1 MNLCGVLHVVFKS
14 SSQISNDARG
24 AGISLPTRL
33 HLVSRDSP
41 PQAMGAA
48 PRRPGMARRRVHMGN
63 RGNMAR
69 RVAMGS
75 QRMAS
80 QRLQVVTVSQ
90 RMANPRLQVVMGN
103 LPHPPA
109 TASLPH
115 RLAMGNRRLQ
125 AVTDSSR
132 MARTRRRVIR
142 LRQATRSH
150 GRRLRRSLNERVT
163 QG

>member
-1 MNLCGVLHVVFKS
+1 MRMRISMEDKGCSVRHVAFKS
-14 SSQISNDARG
+14 TSQKRNDALDVG
-24 AGISLPTRL
+24 FIDLATRL
-33 HLVSRDSP
+33 DSRDSP
-41 PQAMGAA
+41 PQTMGAA

-90 RMANPRLQVVMGN
+90 RMDNPRLQVVMGN

-115 RLAMGNRRLQ
+115 RLAMGNLRLQ
-125 AVTDSSR
+125 AA
-132 MARTRRRVIR
+132 M
-142 LRQATRSH
+142 
-150 GRRLRRSLNERVT
+150 GNPM
-163 QG
+163 